1 MFCPPILLELSA
13 ISLKFRL
20 VQKVLHLI
28 PLLACW
34 PALTTSYPIP
44 PVSAALNYWHFLTGS
59 WTPQGL
65 TSQAVRLCSSGGMGL
80 GWWRTLS
87 PHIPVKVFRK
97 PWSATHVKISWFQPD
112 HAVVVQVPGSD
123 ALTHLKEVHLFKPLC
138 CPGTH
143 TGALPWCPR
152 CIQ

>member
-1 MFCPPILLELSA
+1 MPNLYPQIQSIMSKLMPFSTGVLPLRKCLARSGGSFCYYSWGWSGRLLLDSGWGGQWRQDA
-13 ISLKFRL
+13 PQQRL
-20 VQKVLHLI
+20 M
-28 PLLACW
+28 W
-34 PALTTSYPIP
+34 P
-44 PVSAALNYWHFLTGS
+44 
-59 WTPQGL
+59 Q
-65 TSQAVRLCSSGGMGL
+65 SGGMGL

-97 PWSATHVKISWFQPD
+97 PWSATHIKISWFQPD